1 MGKKK
6 GRLEWTDSSRK
17 QARFVSDEDSEN
29 MCTFYISGYDPF
41 EDKSEG
47 NKSHGNRVVKVWEII
62 AAIGFVGITGL
73 ILLVACVYALI
84 MIL

>member
-1 MGKKK
+1 M
-6 GRLEWTDSSRK
+6 
-17 QARFVSDEDSEN
+17 
-29 MCTFYISGYDPF
+29 
-41 EDKSEG
+41 G
-47 NKSHGNRVVKVWEII
+47 NKVVKVWEII